1 MHRQNTHTRRI
12 GALSPPSPTLGAPL
26 RCLAL
31 AVAFALTAIAAAA
44 CSAAPTPTPTPT
56 ATPTPTPTATPTPTP
71 TATPTPT
78 PTATP
83 TPTPTATLT
92 PTPTATPTPTPTPTP
107 TAAPT
112 PTPAAAAEPG
122 TPDPT
127 PKPKIIA
134 SLAAPAGVAAD
145 AAGRRLAVSWSPVA
159 GATGYKVAARLEN
172 AAAPFDWTEYEATA
186 SPYVVTDNWAAMSG
200 LRYEVRAASVNAD
213 GQSEWSSTVL
223 ITAPELPLAPAD
235 AITLQ
240 IQTLPPLL
248 TGEGVEVHIH
258 RAWPIARRSLYV
270 WSLCDP
276 DGSDCEALFH
286 PGRRSYRLE
295 SIPDRGRGKI
305 LSVQVDYDK
314 DGASYTAQSALG
326 LVNPRWSE
334 FGRPLPATLPPG
346 CEAMTRSSGEGRGR
360 MDGKIFSHLHLLGTL
375 SVQVEWDEARGG
387 ATEALCDGAL
397 VVTPWGRMA
406 FARPDGS
413 LEPVEGQ
420 VPMNLERRRS
430 QNLDS
435 EAFRVADI
443 LLKQRS
449 EGVWELFAT
458 HHYFTGDCARFR
470 LSSTTLLLEDG
481 RLSASPSWRTLFD
494 AEPCLQEAADAA
506 GGRML
511 TDGPDH
517 LLIVTGSHH
526 LLELPQ
532 DPESHLGKLV
542 RVAIETG
549 DAEILALGL
558 RNPQGFARDA
568 DGVLWATD
576 HGPLGGDELNAI
588 EPGRDYGWPSV
599 SYGVRYNR
607 EPIGDEW
614 TTGEHPEFALPVFSW
629 VPSVP
634 VSALIVNDERWF
646 PLWKNDLLIGVLG
659 GEPYG
664 QSLLRVRRVGDKV
677 QYVERIA
684 LGYRVRDLTQLAD
697 GGVAALDD
705 DGRVHFLAMYCNDYL
720 IRLPVYD
727 VGCRRASGAHPPD
740 EGGAG
745 GTAGSEDGAAGNGAD
760 SASVGRLRAN
770 GLRRPP

>member
-1 MHRQNTHTRRI
+1 
-12 GALSPPSPTLGAPL
+12 
-26 RCLAL
+26 
-31 AVAFALTAIAAAA
+31 
-44 CSAAPTPTPTPT
+44 
-56 ATPTPTPTATPTPTP
+56 
-71 TATPTPT
+71 
-78 PTATP
+78 
-83 TPTPTATLT
+83 
-92 PTPTATPTPTPTPTP
+92 
-107 TAAPT
+107 
-112 PTPAAAAEPG
+112 
-122 TPDPT
+122 
-127 PKPKIIA
+127 
-134 SLAAPAGVAAD
+134 
-145 AAGRRLAVSWSPVA
+145 
-159 GATGYKVAARLEN
+159 
-172 AAAPFDWTEYEATA
+172 
-186 SPYVVTDNWAAMSG
+186 MSG

-213 GQSEWSSTVL
+213 GQSEWSSPVL
-223 ITAPELPLAPAD
+223 ITAPELLPAPAD
-235 AITLQ
+235 AIALQ

-276 DGSDCEALFH
+276 DGSDCEALFY
-286 PGRRSYRLE
+286 PGRWSYRLE
-295 SIPDRGRGKI
+295 SIPNRGHGKV
-305 LSVQVDYDK
+305 LRVQVDYDK

-334 FGRPLPATLPPG
+334 FGRPLPPPLPPR
-346 CEAMTRSSGEGRGR
+346 CEAMTRSSGDDEVKLDGRGR
-360 MDGKIFSHLHLLGTL
+360 MLTHLHILGTL
-375 SVQVEWDEARGG
+375 SVRVEWDEARGG
-387 ATEALCDGAL
+387 AIEALCDGAL

-413 LEPVEGQ
+413 METVEGQ

-458 HHYFTGDCARFR
+458 HHYFTGDCVRFR

-526 LLELPQ
+526 LLELS
-532 DPESHLGKLV
+532 ESHLGKLV
-542 RVAIETG
+542 RVSIETG

-568 DGVLWATD
+568 DGALWATD
-576 HGPLGGDELNAI
+576 HGPIGGDELNLL
-588 EPGRDYGWPSV
+588 EPGLDYGWPSV
-599 SYGVRYNR
+599 SYGVRNSSR
-607 EPIGDEW
+607 DLFGDEE
-614 TTGEHPEFALPVFSW
+614 TAGEHSGFALPVFSW

-634 VSALIVNDERWF
+634 VSTLIVNDERWF
-646 PLWKNDLLIGVLG
+646 PLWKDDLLIGVLG
-659 GEPYG
+659 GESYG
-664 QSLLRVRRVGDKV
+664 QSILRVRRVGDKV

-727 VGCRRASGAHPPD
+727 VGCRRAYAAHPPD
-740 EGGAG
+740 ADGAG
-745 GTAGSEDGAAGNGAD
+745 
-760 SASVGRLRAN
+760 
-770 GLRRPP
+770 

>member
-1 MHRQNTHTRRI
+1 
-12 GALSPPSPTLGAPL
+12 
-26 RCLAL
+26 
-31 AVAFALTAIAAAA
+31 
-44 CSAAPTPTPTPT
+44 
-56 ATPTPTPTATPTPTP
+56 
-71 TATPTPT
+71 
-78 PTATP
+78 
-83 TPTPTATLT
+83 
-92 PTPTATPTPTPTPTP
+92 
-107 TAAPT
+107 
-112 PTPAAAAEPG
+112 
-122 TPDPT
+122 
-127 PKPKIIA
+127 
-134 SLAAPAGVAAD
+134 
-145 AAGRRLAVSWSPVA
+145 
-159 GATGYKVAARLEN
+159 
-172 AAAPFDWTEYEATA
+172 
-186 SPYVVTDNWAAMSG
+186 
-200 LRYEVRAASVNAD
+200 
-213 GQSEWSSTVL
+213 
-223 ITAPELPLAPAD
+223 
-235 AITLQ
+235 
-240 IQTLPPLL
+240 
-248 TGEGVEVHIH
+248 
-258 RAWPIARRSLYV
+258 
-270 WSLCDP
+270 
-276 DGSDCEALFH
+276 
-286 PGRRSYRLE
+286 
-295 SIPDRGRGKI
+295 
-305 LSVQVDYDK
+305 
-314 DGASYTAQSALG
+314 
-326 LVNPRWSE
+326 
-334 FGRPLPATLPPG
+334 
-346 CEAMTRSSGEGRGR
+346 MTRSSGEDEVKLDGRGR
-360 MDGKIFSHLHLLGTL
+360 MLTHLHILGTL
-375 SVQVEWDEARGG
+375 SVRVDWDEARGG
-387 ATEALCDGAL
+387 AIEALCDGAL

-413 LEPVEGQ
+413 MEPVEGQ

-458 HHYFTGDCARFR
+458 HHYFTGDCVRFR

-526 LLELPQ
+526 LLELS
-532 DPESHLGKLV
+532 ESHLGKLV
-542 RVAIETG
+542 RVSIETG

-568 DGVLWATD
+568 DGALWATD
-576 HGPLGGDELNAI
+576 HGPIGGDELNLL
-588 EPGRDYGWPSV
+588 EPGLDYGWPSV
-599 SYGVRYNR
+599 SYGVRNSSR
-607 EPIGDEW
+607 DLFGDEE
-614 TTGEHPEFALPVFSW
+614 TAGEHSGFALPVFSW

-634 VSALIVNDERWF
+634 VSTLIVNDERWF
-646 PLWKNDLLIGVLG
+646 PLWKDDLLIGVLG
-659 GEPYG
+659 GESYG
-664 QSLLRVRRVGDKV
+664 QSILRVRRVGDKV

-727 VGCRRASGAHPPD
+727 VGCRRAYAAHPPD